1 MYAAAGGA
9 SIASRQARRKIQ
21 KHHTAP
27 DVVHQQFQKRFN
39 QLQAQHAPASADHYN
54 QRQQEQLLG
63 RLPDNCRHFEL
74 KEPFPLHKGHPDQ
87 HLLRTA
93 PVGLHSRLPSYI
105 DLNGR
110 ITGFG
115 SSDISEGKAAT
126 AWSER
131 ERRTSATDAT
141 QHRTKQREAHGR
153 WIKRNRRA
161 GLRVNP
167 DMRKFKLIFP
177 KQNQGRYGGRKKNSP
192 VYHPEKLI
200 HDSSFGGSSSEDED
214 VVYAHQSAAANALL
228 YVGLGTVAIG
238 LVIAFVGTGE
248 KGFKTL
254 ELRLIGPTLI
264 GSGVLCCLVRIFLC
278 VCPTRCVRRRFRHRH
293 RRKHVTASPGAQL
306 NKHSFQADKSTDY
319 YRHLPYS
326 RAAQEFMLEQ
336 PKKNKKRVSII
347 PAGQN
352 RMDSELTR
360 PIPQIQVPSIVSSE
374 NLLEM
379 NKLSHANTPEDTNS
393 LSSEDS
399 FNEQLLL
406 AENGSVERLNRLKS
420 TLTFDDGE
428 INRAV
433 TRIEEEDSEAL
444 EDSAPTS
451 PMLNTDKRE
460 LVLSP
465 AKLQGD

>member
-9 SIASRQARRKIQ
+9 SLASRQARRNVKKQ
-21 KHHTAP
+21 HSST

-54 QRQQEQLLG
+54 ARQHEQLLG
-63 RLPDNCRHFEL
+63 KLPENCRHFEL
-74 KEPFPLHKGHPDQ
+74 KEPFPLRGHEDP

-93 PVGLHSRLPSYI
+93 PIGLHSRLPSYV

-115 SSDISEGKAAT
+115 SCDLSEGKAAT

-131 ERRTSATDAT
+131 ERRTSASECAT
-141 QHRTKQREAHGR
+141 SHRTKQREAHGR
-153 WIKRNRRA
+153 WMKRNR
-161 GLRVNP
+161 
-167 DMRKFKLIFP
+167 
-177 KQNQGRYGGRKKNSP
+177 
-192 VYHPEKLI
+192 I

-214 VVYAHQSAAANALL
+214 LPGGLYGHQSAAANALL

-278 VCPTRCVRRRFRHRH
+278 VCPTRCLRRRFRHRH
-293 RRKHVTASPGAQL
+293 RRKHQSAGAQL
-306 NKHSFQADKSTDY
+306 NRHGFQSDKCTDY
-319 YRHLPYS
+319 YRHLPYN
-326 RAAQEFMLEQ
+326 RAAQDFMLEQ

-347 PAGQN
+347 PAGQ
-352 RMDSELTR
+352 SEKVLSPPR
-360 PIPQIQVPSIVSSE
+360 QIPQINVPSFVSSPDKD
-374 NLLEM
+374 NLIELT
-379 NKLSHANTPEDTNS
+379 KLGNS
-393 LSSEDS
+393 LEDMHSISSEDS
-399 FNEQLLL
+399 FNENLLL
-406 AENGSVERLNRLKS
+406 AEKDKDAASAERLARLKS
-420 TLTFDDGE
+420 TLTFDDPE
-428 INRAV
+428 LHEVNRTV
-433 TRIEEEDSEAL
+433 TRIDEEDSELL

-451 PMLNTDKRE
+451 PMLAAESHE

-465 AKLQGD
+465 AKLQSGD